1 MRQQVEEAKYHQPR
15 VENVEHGVNHIQMI
29 ENDDDTDNKIIV
41 DDYLVQN
48 IK

>member
-1 MRQQVEEAKYHQPR
+1 MRQQLEEAKCHQPR
-15 VENVEHGVNHIQMI
+15 IENVEHGVNHIQII
-29 ENDDDTDNKIIV
+29 EDDDNTDDKIAV